1 MSRRMRSS
9 LSLRTRF
16 SLVGSC
22 NGAGAGGFCAPI
34 NSSRTRQVRH
44 SAAIRCSAYQ
54 GELRGSRIGRH
65 KDAAEG
71 RRLAACDVV
80 WGRVGVDLEIF
91 TASVWLFSHS
101 LARGKPP
108 LRCPRHAH
116 STRLVASI
124 SDRLRFRAQSLLSTP
139 ISRMPPEWLPFRC
152 RSSTTMMMAGVRR
165 QRAFP
170 RSSRTRRTRPS
181 ARATALVARP
191 IGLASSSTKA
201 VAVRRHRVCGA
212 RANSAPQSATLSSS
226 R

>member
-116 STRLVASI
+116 STRLFG
-124 SDRLRFRAQSLLSTP
+124 LYL
-139 ISRMPPEWLPFRC
+139 PPPPL
-152 RSSTTMMMAGVRR
+152 
-165 QRAFP
+165 P
-170 RSSRTRRTRPS
+170 RSVTVERTHLTHAPQNGYLFG
-181 ARATALVARP
+181 AARP
-191 IGLASSSTKA
+191 
-201 VAVRRHRVCGA
+201 R
-212 RANSAPQSATLSSS
+212 Q
-226 R
+226 